1 TPPRHRSESSRRTF
15 RVRTCKQFGI
25 NAACPKKSPAMPA
38 DVRKAFGFPPRL
50 SSGFWAT
57 PNLLGRSPKFIVH
70 RNGSA
75 QRFRTSDGR
84 AANVN
89 HFFGKAN
96 RSSFGP
102 ESVVRILDLI

>member
-1 TPPRHRSESSRRTF
+1 KVPTHV
-15 RVRTCKQFGI
+15 RVPTCCRFGI
-25 NAACPKKSPAMPA
+25 NATLPKKSPAMPA
-38 DVRKAFGFPPRL
+38 DVRKAFGLPPRL

-75 QRFRTSDGR
+75 QRFRTSGGR
-84 AANVN
+84 AANMN

-96 RSSFGP
+96 RSSQGA
-102 ESVVRILDLI
+102 ESVVRIPDLI